1 MAILAAL
8 GHQLSH
14 EPAEMDWNLKR
25 LRLMQQIAEQ
35 GHFHDVEHHPDA
47 KATLEIIK
55 RNKKARQLAGY
66 GFIGRLGRT
75 YRMKLGQRKMTLLLD
90 IKDLKYFEK

>member
-25 LRLMQQIAEQ
+25 LGLMKRIARR
-35 GHFHDVEHHPDA
+35 GHFYDVEHHPDA
-47 KATLEIIK
+47 KATLDVIK
-55 RNKKARQLAGY
+55 LKKKARQLAGY
-66 GFIGRLGRT
+66 GFIARLGRT
-75 YRMKLGQRKMTLLLD
+75 YRMKLGQRRMTLLLD
-90 IKDLKYFEK
+90 IRDLKYFE